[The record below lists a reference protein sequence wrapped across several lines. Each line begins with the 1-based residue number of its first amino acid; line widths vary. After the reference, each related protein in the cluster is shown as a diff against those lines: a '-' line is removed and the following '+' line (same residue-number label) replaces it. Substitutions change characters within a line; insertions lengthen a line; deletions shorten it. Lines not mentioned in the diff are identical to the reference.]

1 MRDAHDSRERKVYV
15 REIDHNLRKVSN
27 ALVECRLYLTLTPDQ
42 ANGWPRPALR
52 GEYELSKGR
61 NRRVCQCLRG
71 ALTVSTGGAGRWVDD
86 WSNEAARGEY
96 SRHKFCFNSIQAVK
110 KLHLPKRPVCD
121 WGKNCHIPFIFLME
135 EAAKADG

>member
-1 MRDAHDSRERKVYV
+1 MRVRDAHDSRERKGYV
-15 REIDHNLRKVSN
+15 KEIDHNLRKVSN

-42 ANGWPRPALR
+42 ANGRPRPALR

-71 ALTVSTGGAGRWVDD
+71 ALAVSTGAAGRWVDY

-96 SRHKFCFNSIQAVK
+96 SRH
-110 KLHLPKRPVCD
+110 
-121 WGKNCHIPFIFLME
+121 
-135 EAAKADG
+135 